1 MRPDLAP
8 RPDGDRAL
16 AVDAATRPTNIA
28 IGAVVAVA
36 GIVLA
41 TPWLIG
47 VALACYAALVSMTFL
62 DESRA
67 DRTGGRVDADRD
79 EPPLQLAADAP
90 PLAPEIAARLDAA
103 HAARG
108 AIEQAIA
115 DADLPAGDIRDEM
128 DALLATPAPIAVKAD
143 RVGDYLA
150 SHPAR
155 DVQSR
160 IAALGADDRER
171 ARTLATLQGRLA
183 AIRRVRATYDGL
195 LDEMD
200 RVVAWLEAL
209 HDEVVALGAADDESQ
224 QREVAGQVRALREGV
239 QVLSGGMEEAYAET
253 RSAARPPG

>member
-1 MRPDLAP
+1 MSPHLDP
-8 RPDGDRAL
+8 RPEAHRAL
-16 AVDAATRPTNIA
+16 AADAATRPTSVA
-28 IGAVVAVA
+28 VGAVVAVA
-36 GIVLA
+36 GILLD
-41 TPWLIG
+41 TPWLIA
-47 VALACYAALVSMTFL
+47 VALACYAVLVSMTFL
-62 DESRA
+62 DETRA
-67 DRTGGRVDADRD
+67 AGGRGDADRD

-115 DADLPAGDIRDEM
+115 DADLPAADIRDEM
-128 DALLATPAPIAVKAD
+128 DALLATLAPIAVKAD

-160 IAALGADDRER
+160 IAALGADDPER

-183 AIRRVRATYDGL
+183 AIWRVRATYDGL
-195 LDEMD
+195 LGEMD

-209 HDEVVALGAADDESQ
+209 HDEVVALGAADDETH
-224 QREVAGQVRALREGV
+224 QRQVAGQVRALREGV